1 MARPDVNE
9 WRNPETYGP
18 RQQRKQQHRRDH
30 IGGAKPSAILETK
43 CTIKPLLTRQPR
55 DGSKRTKPASEGNGE
70 QFQYVAL
77 FVMANFMREH
87 RFQFRFGKLRDEC
100 VEQDNFSKTSEPG
113 EKGVGVARAFAAIH
127 CFDAARGKMGALR

>member
-18 RQQRKQQHRRDH
+18 RPQRQPSHRRDH
-30 IGGAKPSAILETK
+30 IGSGKPSAMLETK

-55 DGSKRTKPASEGNGE
+55 DDSKRHKHASDGNAE

-100 VEQDNFSKTSEPG
+100 VEQDNFSKTSQPG
-113 EKGVGVARAFAAIH
+113 EEGVGWARAFAAIH
-127 CFDAARGKMGALR
+127 HFDAARGKIGALR

>member
-9 WRNPETYGP
+9 WRNPETYRP

-55 DGSKRTKPASEGNGE
+55 DDSKRHKHASDGTAE

-77 FVMANFMREH
+77 FVMANFIREH
-87 RFQFRFGKLRDEC
+87 RFQFRFGKLRSGWR
-100 VEQDNFSKTSEPG
+100 EQDT
-113 EKGVGVARAFAAIH
+113 
-127 CFDAARGKMGALR
+127 